1 MQQHYHHPQEEV
13 VVQVELVLLVIPV
26 KVVVEILETQVLM
39 VNQDKQLLLEVIIFL
54 VALVVKKEMEILETQ
69 AILEPPGLA
78 VEEAAV
84 ALEVPVVRHP
94 TIVRVKTTISM
105 KG

>member
-1 MQQHYHHPQEEV
+1 M
-13 VVQVELVLLVIPV
+13 VQVERVLLVMPI
-26 KVVVEILETQVLM
+26 KVVVEILEAQVIM
-39 VNQDKQLLLEVIIFL
+39 VKQDKQLLLEVITFL
-54 VALVVKKEMEILETQ
+54 VALVDKKDKEILETQ

-84 ALEVPVVRHP
+84 VLEVPVVRHP

-105 KG
+105 KE